1 MLNNTKKTL
10 VLFCGHGSRDLN
22 YQEEFQHVVNYVQK
36 KNKNCDIFK
45 CFIEINNPTIKKFF
59 IEFKELETRK
69 IFVFPILIFQGNHM
83 ELDIKKQIPTSKNI
97 SLCKNIDLNN
107 KVLKTYE
114 KNIKPIIK
122 KDKIVL
128 VTVSSFSKN
137 KNVLFELDKY
147 TKKLSKRIFSYKS
160 YSCFYGSEMGV
171 IEKLHN
177 MKGKEN
183 VCLVVNPI
191 FLFTGFLYKSVKKKF
206 ENLKFKN
213 TFFTEPLMKEPEI
226 LNILSHRVTKVINS
240 L

>member
-1 MLNNTKKTL
+1 
-10 VLFCGHGSRDLN
+10 
-22 YQEEFQHVVNYVQK
+22 
-36 KNKNCDIFK
+36 
-45 CFIEINNPTIKKFF
+45 
-59 IEFKELETRK
+59 
-69 IFVFPILIFQGNHM
+69 M
-83 ELDIKKQIPTSKNI
+83 ELDIKKQIPSSKNI

-122 KDKIVL
+122 KYKIVL
-128 VTVSSFSKN
+128 VTVSSFSNN
-137 KNVLFELDKY
+137 KNVLFELEKY

-177 MKGKEN
+177 LEGKEN
-183 VCLVVNPI
+183 ICLVVNPI

-226 LNILSHRVTKVINS
+226 LDILSHRVTKVINS